1 MTWGEFC
8 SAAGVQSELSP
19 NVAAIKFAV
28 SKKWMAT
35 DSFSYFSKLISFV
48 DSGFKVEV
56 SSFSDTEMRYA
67 TMFYYDLFDTAG
79 AFDSIQDMFDS
90 LAQDNLF
97 ISEVKEV
104 LYILRERCSSPEKT
118 DNSIYSGW
126 NPLKLHG
133 VYTKAQIQSAFGL
146 STFYK
151 KSSAREGVERIWGI
165 NLEAMFVDVIK
176 KREEGST
183 TDYKDFAMGKKRFH
197 WETQSTVSS
206 TSPTAENCR
215 NRTNHQLLF
224 VRQQS
229 THPETKA
236 TMGYVYL
243 GEVELV
249 SMEGPR
255 PIQIVWELKSPMSE
269 SAYAFASQ
277 YKAIG

>member
-1 MTWGEFC
+1 
-8 SAAGVQSELSP
+8 
-19 NVAAIKFAV
+19 
-28 SKKWMAT
+28 MAT

-133 VYTKAQIQSAFGL
+133 VYTRPRYNQPLAYQHFI
-146 STFYK
+146 
-151 KSSAREGVERIWGI
+151 
-165 NLEAMFVDVIK
+165 
-176 KREEGST
+176 
-183 TDYKDFAMGKKRFH
+183 
-197 WETQSTVSS
+197 
-206 TSPTAENCR
+206 R
-215 NRTNHQLLF
+215 NHLL
-224 VRQQS
+224 VKVLKES
-229 THPETKA
+229 
-236 TMGYVYL
+236 
-243 GEVELV
+243 GE
-249 SMEGPR
+249 S
-255 PIQIVWELKSPMSE
+255 ILK
-269 SAYAFASQ
+269 Q
-277 YKAIG
+277 CL